1 VRGVRTARGEQRAIG
16 SACMRRLGTTAGAKQ
31 WAERARVRLQVCD
44 GRRPAARLNNGLS
57 QGARRVR
64 RPDRQAAAAQPG
76 DLLQPDLHL
85 GASHPSCVS
94 APRFTPLRSAEGF
107 LSASWRLSN
116 VDRCLQPA
124 GDEYGVQPAVPP
136 RARPWGLGFGGDP
149 ARRGLWRAVLWR
161 LHLLPI
167 DTTGVRSQTELA
179 RQLLPDSPR
188 DAPS

>member
-1 VRGVRTARGEQRAIG
+1 
-16 SACMRRLGTTAGAKQ
+16 MRRQGTTAGAKQ
-31 WAERARVRLQVCD
+31 WAERERVRLQVCD
-44 GRRPAARLNNGLS
+44 GRRPAARLDNRLS

-76 DLLQPDLHL
+76 DLLQPELHL

-116 VDRCLQPA
+116 VDRCLHQATSTVCNLPYPRGHGP
-124 GDEYGVQPAVPP
+124 GD
-136 RARPWGLGFGGDP
+136 WGLVVILLGAAFGGLYFGGFTYYRSTQP
-149 ARRGLWRAVLWR
+149 GCAAKPS
-161 LHLLPI
+161 LPGSFCRI
-167 DTTGVRSQTELA
+167 H
-179 RQLLPDSPR
+179 PR